1 MIHVDRNQA
10 DETGT
15 TILPS
20 QTWFQRASEATS
32 TALEEKEEHDAD
44 RDIYADDEVKMA
56 LERLFHDKCAYCESK
71 ITATADWDVEHFRPK
86 GRVAERKD
94 HPGYYW
100 LTYDWENLY
109 PSCQHCNQRRRD
121 RPRWGNSSES
131 VSGGKVDQFP
141 LLHEASRAMSPSDD
155 VREEDT
161 LLIDPC
167 LDDPDHYLGY
177 DPTGQLFALQGNPYG
192 NATINVMNLNRS
204 RLRASRV
211 DAIRAVLGAIRLL
224 LRDDS
229 SASLRSDIQAFLDG
243 LTSAGSEYAGLARHI
258 VALRENF
265 GL

>member
-1 MIHVDRNQA
+1 MIHVDRDQA
-10 DETGT
+10 DEAST
-15 TILPS
+15 TICPS
-20 QTWFQRASEATS
+20 QAWFQRASEATS
-32 TALEEKEEHDAD
+32 TALEEREKHDAD

-56 LERLFHDKCAYCESK
+56 LERLFYDKCAYCESK

-86 GRVAERKD
+86 GRVAERED

-100 LTYDWENLY
+100 LTYDWENLF

-121 RPRWGNSSES
+121 RPRWGDSSES

-141 LLHEASRAMSPSDD
+141 LFDEATRAMSPFDD

-167 LDDPDHYLGY
+167 SDDPDDYLGY

-192 NATINVMNLNRS
+192 DATIDVMNLNRS
-204 RLRASRV
+204 RLRASRA
-211 DAIRAVLGAIRLL
+211 DAIWAVLGAINLL

-229 SASLRSDIQAFLDG
+229 PASLRSDLQAFLG
-243 LTSAGSEYAGLARHI
+243 NLTSAGSEYAGLARYVTMHP
-258 VALRENF
+258 ENF